1 MGQNTRNKIRPDQ
14 EKPQSGGLHPWA
26 VGTPRF
32 ASPGKTSQ
40 WCELCQWWRGYLL
53 HWRGYLL
60 RWRAYFTGGRTYF
73 VGGATYFVDAD
84 LGLHILEPLLEDGD
98 ECGRWH

>member
-1 MGQNTRNKIRPDQ
+1 MPAPACRVSGASCA
-14 EKPQSGGLHPWA
+14 SGGRA
-26 VGTPRF
+26 TYFVGG
-32 ASPGKTSQ
+32 A
-40 WCELCQWWRGYLL
+40 
-53 HWRGYLL
+53 
-60 RWRAYFTGGRTYF
+60 TYF